1 MARQIEEKA
10 REAARAL
17 EDLFQAALA
26 ECGHPGKEPD
36 GVPFQLTWERSM
48 SPQDL
53 ADRVLRT
60 AAECVAEKQALRSGF
75 VYCYACASASCAHA
89 QPSAPGEVFAGY
101 ESTGRPH
108 WQEFFNCLLALGD
121 QRTDMLFAERPRIL
135 ARVVGR
141 TRLTNAQLVSFGKN
155 SLTYRIWGQVA
166 AGYFRVGGLRAALTA
181 QFVET
186 PDHCLHMQLVTPPE
200 VRAALAE
207 APPDRRSALHRVH
220 DALGEARKQAFSL
233 GTLWQAT
240 RQKEARAQVEKRAFA
255 VLRHLA
261 HSIERKGRQQRRR
274 TVHAETRGQQRR
286 PVHKAGDDLRRAS
299 PGDFFRDTHKG
310 SLIVLGRGGR
320 VHVFSE
326 EGKQVTS
333 LVIGGD
339 ELARRQRRK
348 RYVPLEPET
357 IRRLRSTIPDSG
369 AA

>member
-1 MARQIEEKA
+1 MARQIEERA
-10 REAARAL
+10 REATRAL
-17 EDLFQAALA
+17 EGLFQAALA
-26 ECGHPGKEPD
+26 ECGHPGKGLD
-36 GVPFQLTWERSM
+36 SVPFELTWERSM
-48 SPQDL
+48 SPQEL
-53 ADRVLRT
+53 ADRVLR
-60 AAECVAEKQALRSGF
+60 AAEERVSEKQALRSGF
-75 VYCYACASASCAHA
+75 VYCYACASASCPHA
-89 QPSAPGEVFAGY
+89 QPPGPGEVFAGY

-108 WQEFFNCLLALGD
+108 WQEFFNYLLALGD
-121 QRTDMLFAERPRIL
+121 QRTDMLFAERSRIL

-141 TRLTNAQLVSFGKN
+141 KRLTNAQLVSFGKN
-155 SLTYRIWGQVA
+155 SLTYRVWGQTV
-166 AGYFRVGGLRAALTA
+166 AGYFHVDGLRAALTA

-186 PDHCLHMQLVTPPE
+186 RDHRLHLQLVTPPE

-207 APPDRRSALHRVH
+207 APPDRRSALHRVY

-240 RQKEARAQVEKRAFA
+240 RQDEARAQVEKKAFA

-274 TVHAETRGQQRR
+274 TAHAEARGQQRR

-320 VHVFSE
+320 VHVFNE
-326 EGKQVTS
+326 AGKQVTS

-348 RYVPLEPET
+348 RYVPLEPES
-357 IRRLRSTIPDSG
+357 IQRLRSTIPGSG